1 MRISI
6 HHLLILLPTVAVAV
20 AAAQAPPAD
29 SQVTQALL
37 SEVRQL
43 RSDLQSAAATIQR
56 VQIAMYR
63 LQSEAGVLDRATQ
76 RVEQARGACTQAEEQ
91 RRMFTDQIANAE
103 EQARDSRNSANQ
115 QMSQNMLA
123 GLKKSQAMFAQQEQE
138 CQVERSSAESQLR
151 IEQAKMSDLEAQL
164 EKLDRILA
172 GYAQK

>member
-1 MRISI
+1 MRILI
-6 HHLLILLPTVAVAV
+6 HHLLILLPTAAI
-20 AAAQAPPAD
+20 AAAQSPPAD

-76 RVEQARGACTQAEEQ
+76 RFEQARSACTQAEEQ
-91 RRMFTDQIANAE
+91 RKLFTDQVANAE

-115 QMSQNMLA
+115 QTFQNMLA
-123 GLKKSQAMFAQQEQE
+123 GLKKSQAMFAQQEQD
-138 CQVERSSAESQLR
+138 CQIERSSAENQLR